1 MQGFYRIAALVLL
14 LFNGIGAIYGG
25 YLFIAAPDGS
35 LMHMPL
41 SFLDHSPFT
50 SFLIPGI
57 ILFVFNGLFSLVT
70 CVSLLL
76 KTKRYPLMIV
86 MQGVI
91 LLIWITVQIAM
102 IRSYDAV
109 LHTTF
114 LAVGAALIF
123 LGRKLQC
130 NPVD

>member
-1 MQGFYRIAALVLL
+1 MQRFYRIAAIVLL

-25 YLFIAAPDGS
+25 YLFMAAPDGS

-57 ILFVFNGLFSLVT
+57 ILIVFNGLFSLVT
-70 CVSLLL
+70 CVSLILN
-76 KTKRYPLMIV
+76 TKHYALMIV
-86 MQGVI
+86 MQGII
-91 LLIWITVQIAM
+91 LLIWITVQIGM

-123 LGRKLQC
+123 LGRRLLHKS
-130 NPVD
+130 

>member
-25 YLFIAAPDGS
+25 YLFISAPDGS
-35 LMHMPL
+35 LMQIPVTL
-41 SFLDHSPFT
+41 LEHSPFT

-57 ILFVFNGLFSLVT
+57 ILILFNGVFSLVT
-70 CVSLLL
+70 SICLIL
-76 KTKRYPLMIV
+76 KTKSYPLMIV
-86 MQGVI
+86 MQGAV
-91 LLIWITVQIAM
+91 LLIWITVQIVM

-114 LAVGAALIF
+114 LAVGFLFIF
-123 LGRKLQC
+123 LGRKLH
-130 NPVD
+130 PKS

>member
-1 MQGFYRIAALVLL
+1 MQGFYRIAALILL
-14 LFNGIGAIYGG
+14 LFNGLGAIYGG
-25 YLFIAAPDGS
+25 YLFTAAPDGS

-57 ILFVFNGLFSLVT
+57 ILFIFNGLFSLVT

-91 LLIWITVQIAM
+91 LLI
-102 IRSYDAV
+102 
-109 LHTTF
+109 
-114 LAVGAALIF
+114 
-123 LGRKLQC
+123 
-130 NPVD
+130 

>member
-1 MQGFYRIAALVLL
+1 MQRFYRIAAIVLL

-25 YLFIAAPDGS
+25 YLFMAAPDGS

-57 ILFVFNGLFSLVT
+57 ILIVFNGLFSLVT

-76 KTKRYPLMIV
+76 KTKHYPLLIV
-86 MQGVI
+86 MQGII
-91 LLIWITVQIAM
+91 LLIWITVQIVM
-102 IRSYDAV
+102 IRSYDV
-109 LHTTF
+109 LLHTAF
-114 LAVGAALIF
+114 LAVCAALIF
-123 LGRKLQC
+123 LGRRLLHKT
-130 NPVD
+130 